1 MGPGAT
7 PTVPSAKAKATA
19 KRNQKDTSSGRT
31 GSSSTQAIVE
41 AAKQRAKTTKEWKS
55 VQTSLS
61 NAKKV
66 GDQLLNE
73 TAPAC
78 MGGEADSDKR
88 LDLLRQR
95 MILLNA
101 SMNVNTEQSQ
111 VNKANMELYDLCLL
125 DPYLK
130 DLQQTLL
137 SSRDAAQTIGSITR
151 VRDTLLDIQ
160 GSTEK
165 VRELM
170 EIQKVSMQLLKKI
183 AQCVVTEAESWKTG
197 YQALKKAKEI
207 EEQAKEKAEL
217 QEKKAEEKKQKRIDA
232 AQQREAEKEAKKAE
246 DAAKAAQE
254 QEEGGGGDGD
264 EGDGETRK
272 SRRRTLGKEELDESD
287 PSVLRELRTSVPQT
301 KMVEELNEF
310 ISEIVYRPEHPCV
323 VRLKKGSFGKVLNVP
338 LSKLMVLANIWMV
351 TESVVHD
358 NVPGCCVNYRLCVA
372 FPFPDLA

>member
-1 MGPGAT
+1 
-7 PTVPSAKAKATA
+7 
-19 KRNQKDTSSGRT
+19 
-31 GSSSTQAIVE
+31 
-41 AAKQRAKTTKEWKS
+41 
-55 VQTSLS
+55 
-61 NAKKV
+61 
-66 GDQLLNE
+66 
-73 TAPAC
+73 
-78 MGGEADSDKR
+78 
-88 LDLLRQR
+88 
-95 MILLNA
+95 
-101 SMNVNTEQSQ
+101 
-111 VNKANMELYDLCLL
+111 
-125 DPYLK
+125 
-130 DLQQTLL
+130 
-137 SSRDAAQTIGSITR
+137 
-151 VRDTLLDIQ
+151 
-160 GSTEK
+160 
-165 VRELM
+165 M

-232 AQQREAEKEAKKAE
+232 AKQREAEKEAKKAE